1 MNEKSKSSQ
10 ICKSL
15 GGGPKNG
22 NVLHWLEAKNCFVL
36 AVALS
41 SIDEIRIVQI
51 SILEQTTNMQATTSY
66 TRGLLRAF
74 APSLCLPMTRTLRTA
89 QSRGAFPMEFGKE
102 SNNSSIVIS
111 KGYERLPVV
120 CYGRKSSS
128 RALQELL
135 DNKVQNEEEDDVVS
149 VALKDPVEFT
159 SPLSILKYPDPLLRA
174 PNATIECFDDTLKRL
189 TDEMFEIMYEDDG
202 VGLAAP
208 QVGVN
213 VRLMVFNET
222 GDREQKDA
230 EVVLVNPRIVNTSGP
245 KTVFEEGCLSFPSLY
260 GDIVR
265 PRRVRVKAQD
275 LTGKSF
281 FMNIDKFPARIFQH
295 EYDHLQGVLFCDR
308 MSADVLEELRKDLV
322 NMEETFMKSNP
333 GVEIQRLQ

>member
-1 MNEKSKSSQ
+1 MN
-10 ICKSL
+10 
-15 GGGPKNG
+15 
-22 NVLHWLEAKNCFVL
+22 
-36 AVALS
+36 
-41 SIDEIRIVQI
+41 SIT
-51 SILEQTTNMQATTSY
+51 SSY

-74 APSLCLPMTRTLRTA
+74 APTLSMTSMVRTA
-89 QSRGAFPMEFGKE
+89 QRRPYSMEHESEHHRSLHCVFKEYSRAT
-102 SNNSSIVIS
+102 V
-111 KGYERLPVV
+111 R

-135 DNKVQNEEEDDVVS
+135 DNKAQDEEEEDVVS
-149 VALKDPVEFT
+149 FALKEPVTFT
-159 SPLSILKYPDPLLRA
+159 SPLSILKYPDPVLRA
-174 PNATIECFDDTLKRL
+174 PNATIECFDDSLKRL

-230 EVVLVNPRIVNTSGP
+230 EVVLVNPRIVSTGGP
-245 KTVFEEGCLSFPSLY
+245 KTVFEEGCLSFPSMY
-260 GDIVR
+260 GDVVR

-308 MSADVLEELRKDLV
+308 MNADVLEELREELV
-322 NMEETFMKSNP
+322 KMEETYLKMNP
-333 GVEIQRLQ
+333 SAEIRRI

>member
-1 MNEKSKSSQ
+1 MYAYADNETTLFHCLYVHL
-10 ICKSL
+10 IL
-15 GGGPKNG
+15 
-22 NVLHWLEAKNCFVL
+22 NV
-36 AVALS
+36 
-41 SIDEIRIVQI
+41 
-51 SILEQTTNMQATTSY
+51 NMQVTSSY
-66 TRGLLRAF
+66 TRGLMRAF
-74 APSLCLPMTRTLRTA
+74 APSFALASSLRTA
-89 QSRGAFPMEFGKE
+89 QGRAVFPVGRDTE
-102 SNNSSIVIS
+102 SCWSIYCSLNQYKRASI
-111 KGYERLPVV
+111 R

-135 DNKVQNEEEDDVVS
+135 DNKAEDEEDEGVVS
-149 VALKDPVEFT
+149 ITLKEPVAFT

-174 PNATIECFDDTLKRL
+174 PNATIECFDDSLKSL

-230 EVVLVNPRIVNTSGP
+230 EVVLVNPRIVSTSGP
-245 KTVFEEGCLSFPSLY
+245 KTVFEEGCLSFPALY
-260 GDIVR
+260 GDVVR

-308 MSADVLEELRKDLV
+308 MNADVLAELRNDLV
-322 NMEETFMKSNP
+322 TMEEAYLQMNP
-333 GVEIQRLQ
+333 DAEIQRV